1 VYLHIQLGNKSLE
14 RDRPTEAAD
23 HFTAAV
29 KTGTFLSKSLIDA
42 KYEDFA
48 VVRSRYASSDVSS
61 MLTT

>member
-1 VYLHIQLGNKSLE
+1 MYLHIQLGNKSLE

-29 KTGTFLSKSLIDA
+29 NAGTLLSKSFIDA

-48 VVRSRYASSDVSS
+48 VVR
-61 MLTT
+61 